1 MCEGMFEDSLADT
14 AAEKKH
20 MTAKQAAT
28 IARDG
33 KVKKMGLIHYSPRYT
48 DHDLKILLDEARS
61 VFRDSVLTK
70 DRMVFPI
77 EYED

>member
-1 MCEGMFEDSLADT
+1 
-14 AAEKKH
+14 
-20 MTAKQAAT
+20 MTAEQAGI
-28 IARDG
+28 IARDAN
-33 KVKKMGLIHYSPRYT
+33 VKKMGLIHYSPRYG
-48 DHDLKILLDEARS
+48 DADLKILQNEARA